1 MKPNT
6 LAIAFAAA
14 TAAALAQTP
23 ALQMGAIYQC
33 APTQVLKLLSCNA
46 DTCDVQIY
54 AGGQPAQR
62 VQPARQKLTALLA
75 PCHVQTPQEAQASTR
90 VANQPDANGFKVGD
104 TVEINTAFGWTP
116 GRITAIAGNNYRVNA
131 QGIEVTK
138 TYPAELHRTGPLND
152 RDHAAGIYDLHDHV
166 QVNVEG
172 RWVDGEVLVTQ
183 GMEYQVKLPGNRVA
197 WAKPE
202 NLRYVGAQQKPA
214 GTAAGTAPRPGLV
227 SCAGKFE
234 GRYANSGLG
243 NMTIIFRSGKA
254 TLADP
259 SGSGG
264 EVMECWTG
272 GGKIYIHKPGD
283 PASQDMPLDI
293 NNDGTLDTPFG
304 EIKKK
309 GN

>member
-1 MKPNT
+1 MKPNILVT
-6 LAIAFAAA
+6 AFAAL
-14 TAAALAQTP
+14 TTAALAQTP
-23 ALQMGAIYQC
+23 ALQMGAMYQC

-46 DTCDVQIY
+46 DTCDVQVY
-54 AGGQPAQR
+54 VDGKPAQR
-62 VQPARQKLTALLA
+62 VQPNRQKLTALLA
-75 PCHVQTPQEAQASTR
+75 PCHIQTPQDAQAQAR
-90 VANQPDANGFKVGD
+90 VANQLDPNGFKVGD
-104 TVEINTAFGWTP
+104 TVQINTAFGWTS

-152 RDHAAGIYDLHDHV
+152 RDHAAGLYDLHDRV
-166 QVNVEG
+166 QVNVDG
-172 RWVDGEVLVTQ
+172 RWVESEVVVTQ

-202 NLRYVGAQQKPA
+202 NLRYLGAPQKPT
-214 GTAAGTAPRPGLV
+214 GPAAGTPPRPGLV
-227 SCAGKFE
+227 SCAGRFE

-254 TLADP
+254 TLAAPD
-259 SGSGG
+259 GSGG
-264 EVMECWTG
+264 EEMECWTG